1 MTLDDI
7 YTDWFN
13 RIDNDLAYLLK
24 CFSEVLIELGEPELA
39 QLLPQDATEAREL
52 AASTPSTEGPI
63 DRALQVH
70 SIVFQILNLVEENA
84 AIQARRFRVA
94 KLGHL
99 DEPGLWGFY
108 LRQFRDR
115 GIPEEEI
122 AANLREC
129 MVDVVL
135 TAHPTEAKRPVVL
148 RQHRALFEAIVERE
162 NPIWTKREQR
172 LIRERIKTQLE
183 RLWRTGEMYLYKPDV
198 YSELENMLDYFRQ
211 VFPQVLPII
220 DQRLRESWKECGFN
234 PETLAA
240 ASALPKLR
248 FGNWVGGD
256 RDGHPFVTAEVTHN
270 TLHRLRDNALD
281 LIDELLDEL
290 YEKLSLLDLLQST
303 PEALEEAINLAMEQ
317 VGENAEALCE
327 ESPNEPWRQ
336 YIRLIQARLPREGTL
351 AQVPYLNPA
360 ELRQDLVTL
369 RTTLKEIDAHRL
381 IEDDVNP
388 VLRSLDVFGFHT
400 AALDIR
406 QNSDFHEK
414 ALIQLLKAA
423 GLDAA
428 DHYADWNE
436 EQRRAFLTEELK
448 SPRPLA
454 PTGMELGPE
463 ADAAVETM
471 YVLSHYIDQFG
482 TDGLGAYIVSMTR
495 DLSDLLVVY
504 ILARE
509 AGIVHPQPN
518 GELACDIPVVPLFET
533 VDDLQR
539 SPRILDDF
547 LAHPVTQR
555 SLQRQG
561 ERPIQQVMMGY
572 SDSNKDAGILASQWY
587 VHCAQENLAQTAK
600 QHNVEILFFHGRGG
614 TFSRGAGPTH
624 RFMEALPHGSL
635 MGAFRLTEQG
645 ESISQKYGNPATA
658 VYNLEM
664 LIAGVTAYKLY
675 HNREQETVPAVEKLG
690 ETLAQYS
697 SEAYKELLETD
708 GFLEFWSQATPID
721 ALEHSFIGSRPA
733 RRTGRRTLEDLRAIP
748 WVFSWSQARYYL
760 PGWYGVGAALERLE
774 KEDPD
779 AFELIRQEIFLW
791 PFLRYVL
798 NNAET
803 SQASADLD
811 LMWSYAQ
818 LVADDDVR
826 KRIYDIIA
834 QEWDRTE
841 NMINKVFG
849 KPRAERRPRMMKT
862 LHMRDHGL
870 RALHQSQIDLIREWR
885 QAQNDEDQERITAL
899 LPSVLLAINAVSSG
913 LRTTG

>member
-13 RIDNDLAYLLK
+13 RIDNDLSYLLT
-24 CFSEVLIELGEPELA
+24 CFQEVLVELGEDYLA
-39 QLLPQDATEAREL
+39 NLLPVDSGEARAL
-52 AASTPSTEGPI
+52 AATVVPTEGPI

-70 SIVFQILNLVEENA
+70 SIVFQLLNLVEENA

-99 DEPGLWGFY
+99 DEPGLWSFY
-108 LRQFRDR
+108 LRQFRDA

-122 AANLREC
+122 VAHLREV
-129 MVDVVL
+129 MVEVVL

-148 RQHRALFEAIVERE
+148 RQHRALFEELVKRE

-172 LIRERIKTQLE
+172 LLRERIKTQLE

-211 VFPQVLPII
+211 VFPRVLPII
-220 DQRLRESWKECGFN
+220 DERLREAWKECGFTPALLEN
-234 PETLAA
+234 

-256 RDGHPFVTAEVTHN
+256 RDGHPFVTAEVTHK
-270 TLHRLRDNALD
+270 TLNRLRDNALD
-281 LIDELLDEL
+281 LLAELLDNL
-290 YEKLSLLDLLQST
+290 FEKLSLLDLLQRAPT
-303 PEALEEAINLAMEQ
+303 MLDEAIEVAMVQ
-317 VGENAEALCE
+317 VGEGADEMCAA
-327 ESPNEPWRQ
+327 SPNEPWRQ
-336 YIRLIQARLPREGTL
+336 FINLIEARLPQQSCT
-351 AQVPYLNPA
+351 AAVPYETPA
-360 ELRQDLVTL
+360 ALRADLVVL
-369 RTTLKEIDAHRL
+369 RESLKEIGAHRL
-381 IEDDVNP
+381 VEEDVNP

-400 AALDIR
+400 ATLDIR
-406 QNSDFHEK
+406 QNSDFHEQ
-414 ALIQLLKAA
+414 ALIQLLEAA
-423 GLDAA
+423 GMAEA
-428 DHYADWNE
+428 EHYADWDE
-436 EQRRAFLTEELK
+436 EARRAFLTRELE

-454 PTGMELGPE
+454 PTGMQLGDE
-463 ADAAVETM
+463 AEAAVETL
-471 YVLSHYIDQFG
+471 YVLSMYREQYG
-482 TDGLGAYIVSMTR
+482 TAGLGAYIVSMTR

-504 ILARE
+504 VLARE
-509 AGIVHPQPN
+509 AGLVHPV
-518 GELACDIPVVPLFET
+518 GDGMACDIAVVPLFET
-533 VDDLQR
+533 VDDLQN
-539 SPRILDDF
+539 SPRIMDGF
-547 LAHPVTQR
+547 LAHPVTCN
-555 SLQRQG
+555 SLKLQG

-587 VHCAQENLAQTAK
+587 VHCAQENLAATAK
-600 QHNVEILFFHGRGG
+600 NHGVEILFFHGRGG
-614 TFSRGAGPTH
+614 TSSRGAGPTH
-624 RFMEALPHGSL
+624 RFMEALPHASL

-675 HNREQETVPAVEKLG
+675 HNRAQVQKSAIETLG
-690 ETLAQYS
+690 EMLAKYS
-697 SEAYKELLETD
+697 SDAYKALLEAD
-708 GFLEFWSQATPID
+708 GFLEFWAQATPID

-733 RRTGRRTLEDLRAIP
+733 RRTGKRTLADLRAIP

-760 PGWYGVGAALERLE
+760 PGWYGIGSALERLE
-774 KEDPD
+774 QAEPESFARLQKEIYD
-779 AFELIRQEIFLW
+779 W

-811 LMWSYAQ
+811 LMWAYAQ
-818 LVADDDVR
+818 LVEDVKVR

-834 QEWDRTE
+834 LEWDRTE

-862 LHMRDHGL
+862 LQMRDQGL
-870 RALHQSQIDLIREWR
+870 RALHENQIELLKQWR
-885 QAQNDEDQERITAL
+885 SAQASEDTEQISRL